1 MPDVDNTSQAQQLAR
16 DADERLAAAK
26 AANLTANKYVLLT
39 MLFTSVL
46 FFGGV
51 SGKASSRGVGRVL
64 LGIGVVIFI
73 VGGVALLTFPL
84 L

>member
-1 MPDVDNTSQAQQLAR
+1 
-16 DADERLAAAK
+16 
-26 AANLTANKYVLLT
+26 
-39 MLFTSVL
+39 
-46 FFGGV
+46 V